1 MFFKS
6 FMQTTV
12 ICKDMRM
19 VAVLPVKNKKICT
32 GRQKFA
38 GFFRI
43 EG

>member
-19 VAVLPVKNKKICT
+19 VAVLPVKNKKYIP
-32 GRQKFA
+32 A
-38 GFFRI
+38 GKSLPGFLK
-43 EG
+43 